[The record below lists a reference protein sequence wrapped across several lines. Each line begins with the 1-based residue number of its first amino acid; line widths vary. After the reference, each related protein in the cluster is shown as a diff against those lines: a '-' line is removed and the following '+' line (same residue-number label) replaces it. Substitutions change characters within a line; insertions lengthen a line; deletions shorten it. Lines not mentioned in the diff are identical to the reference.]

1 MNILLKGYIDRNFG
15 DDLMLRIAA
24 RGLKDHNVL
33 LDVPENDLAYIY
45 ERYGLPHYSGGDFQS
60 ECTVTGSGFIIRSKI
75 GMLYRTKE
83 ILEQRRSK
91 AKKAVLGCNIS
102 DFTVT
107 GAEWLIRR
115 HISGYDFITV
125 RDSYSHNYI
134 RRNTP
139 RVKCE
144 YYPDIVFS
152 IPDSMLFETEN
163 EGALGITAYN
173 PLGRN
178 SVEVF
183 RKLAYTA
190 DNFIEKTGKKVLI
203 FAFDTGLEND
213 SAAARS
219 IARFCRNI
227 ENVEII
233 DNDANDAI
241 LKNLPR
247 CSKLIAIRFHG
258 MVLGLRMGIPI
269 VPIAY
274 SNKMLNVLR
283 DLEYRG
289 KIFGA
294 SEFESEELLEQ
305 AVEPGTQYTLSEE
318 IPKLAGMH
326 IKRFLEEFTR

>member
-24 RGLKDHNVL
+24 RELKEHNVL
-33 LDVPENDLAYIY
+33 LDVPENDLTYIY
-45 ERYGLPHYSGGDFQS
+45 ERYGLPHYTGGDFQT

-75 GMLYRTKE
+75 GMLYRAKE
-83 ILEQRRSK
+83 VLEQRKSK
-91 AKKAVLGCNIS
+91 AKKAILGCNIS
-102 DFTVT
+102 DFTVA
-107 GAEWLIRR
+107 GAEWLIKR
-115 HISGYDFITV
+115 HISGYNFVTV

-134 RRNTP
+134 RKNIP
-139 RVKCE
+139 KVKCE

-152 IPDSMLFETEN
+152 IPDSMLFDTKS

-178 SVEVF
+178 SIEVF

-213 SAAARS
+213 YSAARS
-219 IARFCRNI
+219 IVRFCKNI
-227 ENVEII
+227 ENIEII
-233 DNDANDAI
+233 DNDADDAI
-241 LKNLPR
+241 LRNLPR

-269 VPIAY
+269 IPIAY
-274 SNKMLNVLR
+274 SNKMRNVLN
-283 DLEYRG
+283 DLEYGDR
-289 KIFGA
+289 IFSA
-294 SEFESEELLEQ
+294 SGFAWEELFEQ
-305 AVEPGTQYTLSEE
+305 VVERGTQYTLSEE

-326 IKRFLEEFTR
+326 IKRFLEEFVR